1 MRLAD
6 HIVPNQASPGT
17 PFGTCTAHLRLLLR
31 ALALNVS
38 SDGPQQG
45 RDGETGCM
53 TSLSSA
59 MTRNNAI
66 PTLRRAAEH
75 PSHVR
80 CTPSRP
86 QPPIGI
92 RNTDNCRELHAN
104 CLDER
109 MRADDVA
116 CPPSLAQPDRHGGAQ
131 LLHHAIGRGPA
142 TLGRSSSVGRCA
154 RIAPSSTRHY
164 CIWQS
169 APSESSTWWHE
180 GPDDV
185 YDRQLWAV
193 LAALGVG
200 PASTLVFADDVFCAD
215 ATLPARQPTKPS
227 DGGHP
232 LPRVPQGSRPGT
244 AGQAVGVA
252 QRYAWARI
260 GGVAALRPSTHSR
273 RWWGASVNGSP
284 AASQTLFSAP

>member
-1 MRLAD
+1 
-6 HIVPNQASPGT
+6 
-17 PFGTCTAHLRLLLR
+17 
-31 ALALNVS
+31 
-38 SDGPQQG
+38 
-45 RDGETGCM
+45 M

-86 QPPIGI
+86 QRPIGI

-104 CLDER
+104 CLGER
-109 MRADDVA
+109 MR
-116 CPPSLAQPDRHGGAQ
+116 
-131 LLHHAIGRGPA
+131 
-142 TLGRSSSVGRCA
+142 
-154 RIAPSSTRHY
+154 
-164 CIWQS
+164 
-169 APSESSTWWHE
+169 
-180 GPDDV
+180 
-185 YDRQLWAV
+185 
-193 LAALGVG
+193 
-200 PASTLVFADDVFCAD
+200 ADDVFCAD

-232 LPRVPQGSRPGT
+232 LPRVPRGSRPGT

-252 QRYAWARI
+252 QGYAWARI
-260 GGVAALRPSTHSR
+260 GGVAALRPSTLSR